1 MEKICKSSFDELN
14 LEFNPIHQTYFLYR
28 KIIIMIN
35 TMIIITIGKRTTV
48 IVIGLYCEPSSWLFP
63 LHFIGAH
70 KVRYIYSTNHNQSLS
85 ILYKLLINSESSA
98 GKHRKI
104 VFYPSQL
111 YNRQITWHWMKLR
124 WILLLRQS
132 GLLPDTPLNI
142 SLYLSRQVE
151 D

>member
-14 LEFNPIHQTYFLYR
+14 LGFNSTYHTYFLYR

-35 TMIIITIGKRTTV
+35 TMMIITIGKRTTV

-70 KVRYIYSTNHNQSLS
+70 KVRYIYSAYYKQSL
-85 ILYKLLINSESSA
+85 IVLYKLLINSESSA

-104 VFYPSQL
+104 VFYP
-111 YNRQITWHWMKLR
+111 
-124 WILLLRQS
+124 
-132 GLLPDTPLNI
+132 
-142 SLYLSRQVE
+142 
-151 D
+151 